1 MMEYLPSETR
11 PLQAL
16 EDGKVVD
23 VGREPEYF
31 AYREVPLMFQGMSM
45 AANGCGVRMTPVVE
59 GSTGSA
65 GGGRRALYSGTLPQS
80 MSYWPCPPIRA
91 QAFRPPTAQTCPL
104 SSTQNEGSARM
115 LEHHRAP
122 INSGGVNRNSNFRSL
137 NGEGERATRDGIVDA
152 PLPWRA
158 PLLLG
163 GFDVQRLG

>member
-1 MMEYLPSETR
+1 MLCLDIHSNKVRDVMMEYLPSETR

-31 AYREVPLMFQGMSM
+31 AYREV
-45 AANGCGVRMTPVVE
+45 
-59 GSTGSA
+59 STGSA